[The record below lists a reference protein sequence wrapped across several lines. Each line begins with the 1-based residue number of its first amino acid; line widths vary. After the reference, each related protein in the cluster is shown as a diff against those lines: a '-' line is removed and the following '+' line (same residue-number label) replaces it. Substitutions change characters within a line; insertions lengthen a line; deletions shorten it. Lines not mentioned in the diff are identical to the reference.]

1 MQGRARY
8 KTLSDEDFGLPYG
21 VGLPLALDLAQA
33 ALEDESSE
41 R

>member
-1 MQGRARY
+1 
-8 KTLSDEDFGLPYG
+8 LLPCG

-33 ALEDESSE
+33 ALEDEGSE